1 MAGSG
6 SPRLSR
12 FSTNETRPRPGSH
25 FRGRRSASAIAC
37 HGYVPADQLRHLD
50 ECRFVEVV
58 AKLVIERVVDLDSTY
73 QRIGKA
79 YRDALAISISGP
91 VARVTLSSATKL
103 APLLKRVARDLAS
116 EFGKETSI

>member
-1 MAGSG
+1 M
-6 SPRLSR
+6 
-12 FSTNETRPRPGSH
+12 
-25 FRGRRSASAIAC
+25 
-37 HGYVPADQLRHLD
+37 
-50 ECRFVEVV
+50 V